1 MPPFGPIQK
10 QDLIRN
16 FRKLGFEG
24 PYAGGK
30 HQYMIQGQLKVWI
43 PNPHQGDIG
52 KGFNQNLNSSQH
64 YQRTMGESLKPIA
77 PEPIRL
83 WGKVR

>member
-1 MPPFGPIQK
+1 MPPFGPIQR

-16 FRKLGFEG
+16 FKKLGFEG
-24 PYAGGK
+24 PYSGGK

-52 KGFNQNLNSSQH
+52 K
-64 YQRTMGESLKPIA
+64 SL
-77 PEPIRL
+77 L
-83 WGKVR
+83 VRILTQANITIPFLSL

>member
-1 MPPFGPIQK
+1 MPPFGPIQR

-16 FRKLGFEG
+16 FKKVGFEG
-24 PYAGGK
+24 PYSGGK

-52 KGFNQNLNSSQH
+52 KSLLARILTQANIT
-64 YQRTMGESLKPIA
+64 REEWESL
-77 PEPIRL
+77 
-83 WGKVR
+83 